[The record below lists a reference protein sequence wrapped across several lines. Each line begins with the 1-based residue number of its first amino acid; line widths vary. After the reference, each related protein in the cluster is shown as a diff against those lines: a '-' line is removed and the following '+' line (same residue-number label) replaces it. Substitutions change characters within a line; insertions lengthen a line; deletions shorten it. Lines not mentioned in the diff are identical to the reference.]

1 MNVCITVSWRL
12 FVCLYEFARIIMCK
26 RISMWVYCY
35 VFVNVCVCVCVCV
48 RTCVCVCVCTVCV
61 CVSVS
66 VWVCMCVFAHVCVCV
81 CVCVYVYV
89 WGCLLRA
96 RVCVCVCVYVCVCV
110 CHELLASFLDMSY
123 YYYHLD
129 SINPALSSK
138 CLVLYDLEM
147 QTLKLECS
155 LLYMWRAITV

>member
-1 MNVCITVSWRL
+1 M
-12 FVCLYEFARIIMCK
+12 CLRM
-26 RISMWVYCY
+26 
-35 VFVNVCVCVCVCV
+35 
-48 RTCVCVCVCTVCV
+48 CV

-66 VWVCMCVFAHVCVCV
+66 VSMSMSEAAYFVRVCVYAFVYICVCV
-81 CVCVYVYV
+81 CVMNC
-89 WGCLLRA
+89 WHL
-96 RVCVCVCVYVCVCV
+96 
-110 CHELLASFLDMSY
+110 FLDMSY

-155 LLYMWRAITV
+155 LLYM

>member
-1 MNVCITVSWRL
+1 M
-12 FVCLYEFARIIMCK
+12 CLRM
-26 RISMWVYCY
+26 
-35 VFVNVCVCVCVCV
+35 
-48 RTCVCVCVCTVCV
+48 CV

-66 VWVCMCVFAHVCVCV
+66 VSMSMSEAAYFVRVCVYAFVYMCVCV
-81 CVCVYVYV
+81 CVMNC
-89 WGCLLRA
+89 WHL
-96 RVCVCVCVYVCVCV
+96 
-110 CHELLASFLDMSY
+110 FLDMSY

-155 LLYMWRAITV
+155 LLYM

>member
-1 MNVCITVSWRL
+1 M
-12 FVCLYEFARIIMCK
+12 CLRM
-26 RISMWVYCY
+26 
-35 VFVNVCVCVCVCV
+35 
-48 RTCVCVCVCTVCV
+48 CV

-66 VWVCMCVFAHVCVCV
+66 VSMSEAAYFVRVCVYAFVYMCVCV
-81 CVCVYVYV
+81 CVMNC
-89 WGCLLRA
+89 WHL
-96 RVCVCVCVYVCVCV
+96 
-110 CHELLASFLDMSY
+110 FLDMSY

-155 LLYMWRAITV
+155 LLYM

>member
-1 MNVCITVSWRL
+1 M
-12 FVCLYEFARIIMCK
+12 CLRM
-26 RISMWVYCY
+26 
-35 VFVNVCVCVCVCV
+35 
-48 RTCVCVCVCTVCV
+48 CV

-66 VWVCMCVFAHVCVCV
+66 VSMSMSEAAYFVRACVYAFVYMCVCV
-81 CVCVYVYV
+81 CVMNC
-89 WGCLLRA
+89 WHL
-96 RVCVCVCVYVCVCV
+96 
-110 CHELLASFLDMSY
+110 FLDMSY

-155 LLYMWRAITV
+155 LLYM

>member
-26 RISMWVYCY
+26 RISMWVYCN
-35 VFVNVCVCVCVCV
+35 VFVNVCVCVCVCSHM
-48 RTCVCVCVCTVCV
+48 CMCVCTVCV
-61 CVSVS
+61 CECVCVSVYVCVCACVCVCLCLCLCLCLRLLTS
-66 VWVCMCVFAHVCVCV
+66 CACVCMRLCICVCV
-81 CVCVYVYV
+81 CVMNC
-89 WGCLLRA
+89 WHL
-96 RVCVCVCVYVCVCV
+96 
-110 CHELLASFLDMSY
+110 FLDMSY